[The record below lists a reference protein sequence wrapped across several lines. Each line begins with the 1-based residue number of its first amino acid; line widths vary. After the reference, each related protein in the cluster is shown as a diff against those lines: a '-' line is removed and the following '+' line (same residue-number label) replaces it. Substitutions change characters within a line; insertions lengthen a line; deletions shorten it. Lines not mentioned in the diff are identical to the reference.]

1 VGNDPIFRH
10 EEAAMN
16 HIKFDYSQ
24 ALLNANE
31 FDHLKG
37 HVQLAH
43 QMLHEKT
50 GAGNDYVGWVD
61 YTKRL
66 TQAEIEDI
74 QQTADKI
81 REAADA
87 FIIIGIGGSYLGAK
101 TVLDALMHPF
111 HNELTKSERQAP
123 KIYFAGNQISST
135 YMAYLLERIEG
146 ESVYINVISKSGTTT
161 EPAIAFRLL
170 KAALESKYGKEGAQ
184 KRIVATTDRERGALR
199 TLADR
204 EGYKTFVI
212 PDDVGGRYSVITPVG
227 LLPIAVGGIDLKAFL
242 NGVNDGV
249 DAFAN
254 PLVAENPAYQYA
266 VLRNVLYRKGKAI
279 EVLVNYEPSM
289 AFLAEWWMQL
299 FGESEGKDNMGV
311 FPTKMNNSTDL
322 HSMGQMIQDG
332 PRIMFETV
340 ITLDTVERDIVLE
353 ADADNLDGLN
363 YLAGKKMS
371 EVNQSAFQGTVEAH
385 VDGNVPNLHVSMP
398 KLDAYH
404 LGHLMYFFMKAC
416 GISGYLMGVNPFD
429 QPGVE
434 AYKKNMFRLLGKPM

>member
-1 VGNDPIFRH
+1 
-10 EEAAMN
+10 
-16 HIKFDYSQ
+16 
-24 ALLNANE
+24 
-31 FDHLKG
+31 
-37 HVQLAH
+37 
-43 QMLHEKT
+43 
-50 GAGNDYVGWVD
+50 
-61 YTKRL
+61 
-66 TQAEIEDI
+66 
-74 QQTADKI
+74 
-81 REAADA
+81 
-87 FIIIGIGGSYLGAK
+87 
-101 TVLDALMHPF
+101 
-111 HNELTKSERQAP
+111 
-123 KIYFAGNQISST
+123 
-135 YMAYLLERIEG
+135 MAYLLERIEG

>member
-1 VGNDPIFRH
+1 MDKMKAKR
-10 EEAAMN
+10 EAAMN
-16 HIKFDYSQ
+16 RIKFDYGQ
-24 ALLNANE
+24 ALLNASE
-31 FDHLKG
+31 YEHLKG

-50 GAGNDYVGWVD
+50 GAGSDYVGWVD

-66 TQAEIEDI
+66 SDAEIDDL
-74 QQTADKI
+74 QQTADRI
-81 REAADA
+81 REVADA

-111 HNELTKSERQAP
+111 HNELPKSERKAP

-135 YMAYLLERIEG
+135 YMAYLLERIE
-146 ESVYINVISKSGTTT
+146 SDNVYVNVISKSGTTT
-161 EPAIAFRLL
+161 EPAIAFRIL
-170 KAALESKYGKEGAQ
+170 KAALEAKYGKEGAC
-184 KRIVATTDRERGALR
+184 KRIVATTDRARGALR
-199 TLADR
+199 TLAEK

-227 LLPIAVGGIDLKAFL
+227 LLPIAVGGIDLKGFL
-242 NGVNDGV
+242 KGVNDGV
-249 DAFAN
+249 DAFSN
-254 PLVAENPAYQYA
+254 PMVDENPAYQYA

-299 FGESEGKDNMGV
+299 FGESEGKDNMGI

-340 ITLDTVERDIVLE
+340 VTLDAVERDIVLE

-385 VDGNVPNLHVSMP
+385 VDGNVPNLHVSIP

-404 LGHLMYFFMKAC
+404 LGQLMYFFMKAC

>member
-1 VGNDPIFRH
+1 
-10 EEAAMN
+10 MN

>member
-1 VGNDPIFRH
+1 
-10 EEAAMN
+10 MN

-111 HNELTKSERQAP
+111 HNELTKSERKAP

>member
-1 VGNDPIFRH
+1 
-10 EEAAMN
+10 MN
-16 HIKFDYSQ
+16 RIKFDYGQ
-24 ALLNANE
+24 ALLNASE
-31 FDHLKG
+31 YEHLKG

-50 GAGNDYVGWVD
+50 GAGSDYVGWVD

-66 TQAEIEDI
+66 SDAEIDDL
-74 QQTADKI
+74 QQTADRI
-81 REAADA
+81 REVADA

-111 HNELTKSERQAP
+111 HNELPKSERKAP

-135 YMAYLLERIEG
+135 YMAYLLERIE
-146 ESVYINVISKSGTTT
+146 SDNVYVNVISKSGTTT
-161 EPAIAFRLL
+161 EPAIAFRIL
-170 KAALESKYGKEGAQ
+170 KAALEAKYGKEGAC
-184 KRIVATTDRERGALR
+184 KRIVATTDRARGALR
-199 TLADR
+199 TLAEK

-227 LLPIAVGGIDLKAFL
+227 LLPIAVGGIDLKGFL
-242 NGVNDGV
+242 KGVNDGV
-249 DAFAN
+249 DAFSN
-254 PLVAENPAYQYA
+254 PMVDENPAYQYA
-266 VLRNVLYRKGKAI
+266 VLRNVLYRKGKGI

-299 FGESEGKDNMGV
+299 FGESEGKDNMGI

-340 ITLDTVERDIVLE
+340 VTLDAVERDIVLE

-385 VDGNVPNLHVSMP
+385 VDGNVPNLHVSIP

-404 LGHLMYFFMKAC
+404 LGQLMYFFMKAC